1 MEKGPYKSGKGQ
13 TSQTPSHESLKN
25 IKIVKKRTFTRQ
37 RFPEKKQNFLYF
49 DLPHGKTWHHLFFLL
64 KFLSIFDC
72 QSLLCICVGYSD
84 RAFTDTGI
92 LFLTSLSPQQKYF
105 RHSLSSS
112 LQGIKLNSFPATGSV
127 LKVFFLES
135 QLALFFFYFFMG
147 MVRWFINFL
156 THWHGEH
163 CLLSGNSFDM
173 TKIAAL
179 AFFHFRFPRF
189 FQII

>member
-1 MEKGPYKSGKGQ
+1 M
-13 TSQTPSHESLKN
+13 
-25 IKIVKKRTFTRQ
+25 
-37 RFPEKKQNFLYF
+37 
-49 DLPHGKTWHHLFFLL
+49 
-64 KFLSIFDC
+64 
-72 QSLLCICVGYSD
+72 GYSD
-84 RAFTDTGI
+84 RAFTDI

-147 MVRWFINFL
+147 MVRWFK
-156 THWHGEH
+156 
-163 CLLSGNSFDM
+163 LSHPLAWGTLSFIRQPFDM

-179 AFFHFRFPRF
+179 AFLKLSIPALFF